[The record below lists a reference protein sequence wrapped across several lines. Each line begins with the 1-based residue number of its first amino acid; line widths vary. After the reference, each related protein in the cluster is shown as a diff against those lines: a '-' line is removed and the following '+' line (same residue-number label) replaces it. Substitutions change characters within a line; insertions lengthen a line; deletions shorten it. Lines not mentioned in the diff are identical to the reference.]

1 MVHCSMQTE
10 LDTYL
15 NGILAINM
23 DCASQCLQ
31 LTATAM
37 CYSHSVFVGYAGS
50 SAQVY
55 AIAA

>member
-1 MVHCSMQTE
+1 MVHMQAE